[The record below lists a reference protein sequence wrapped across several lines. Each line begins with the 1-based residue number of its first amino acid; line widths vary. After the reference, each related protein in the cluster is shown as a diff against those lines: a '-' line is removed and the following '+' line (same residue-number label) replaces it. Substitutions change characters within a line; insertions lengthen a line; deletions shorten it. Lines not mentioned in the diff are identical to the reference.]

1 MSSNFLESNYF
12 NIKKRYHLYFFKSN
26 RFISVIQITFEPMC
40 VVFFLSFDCFFNK
53 KLVKLIGLYQDN
65 FHMI

>member
-1 MSSNFLESNYF
+1 MSSNFLESDYF

-26 RFISVIQITFEPMC
+26 HFISAIQITFEP
-40 VVFFLSFDCFFNK
+40 VWSFFCHL